1 MGTDLRVSKG
11 DVRRARMVRD
21 LESRGIADRRVLDAM
36 AQIPRETFVEE
47 ALRAKAYD
55 DAALPI
61 GEKQTISQPY
71 IVARMCE
78 LLSPDGTGRVLEIGS
93 GSGYHAAVLSRLFEQ
108 VYSVERIAAFS
119 NRARAAVRALRIENV
134 HFKIFDGSYGWS
146 EFAPFQGIVVTASA
160 PDVPA
165 PLVDQLEEGGRLVLP
180 IAAKAAAGDAAD
192 QILVRVTKEA
202 GESKREEHGACR
214 FVPLVG
220 KFGWTA

>member
-1 MGTDLRVSKG
+1 VKAGEI
-11 DVRRARMVRD
+11 RRARMVRD
-21 LESRGIADRRVLDAM
+21 LEARGIADRRVLDAM
-36 AQIPRETFVEE
+36 GAIPRESFVEE
-47 ALRAKAYD
+47 ALRTKAYD

-78 LLSPDGTGRVLEIGS
+78 LTEPDGRGRVLEIGS

-119 NRARAAVRALRIENV
+119 KRARAAVRALKIENV

-146 EFAPFQGIVVTASA
+146 EFAPYRAIVVTAAA

-165 PLVDQLEEGGRLVLP
+165 PLLEQLEEGGRLVLP
-180 IAAKAAAGDAAD
+180 IAARGSGAADGSDQTLVRVVKAAAGN
-192 QILVRVTKEA
+192 R
-202 GESKREEHGACR
+202 REDHGSCR
-214 FVPLVG
+214 FVPLLG

>member
-1 MGTDLRVSKG
+1 MSAG
-11 DVRRARMVRD
+11 DIRRARMVRE
-21 LESRGIADRRVLDAM
+21 LAARGIADRRVLDALGT
-36 AQIPRETFVEE
+36 IPREPFVEE

-78 LLSPDGTGRVLEIGS
+78 LTEPDGTGRVLEIGS
-93 GSGYHAAVLSRLFEQ
+93 GSGYHAAVLSRLFEH
-108 VYSVERIAAFS
+108 VYSVERLAAFS
-119 NRARAAVRALRIENV
+119 KRARETVRALGIETV

-146 EFAPFQGIVVTASA
+146 EFAPYRAIVVTAAA

-165 PLVDQLEEGGRLVLP
+165 PLLEQLEDGGRLVLP
-180 IAAKAAAGDAAD
+180 IAAKASAGGDAPEQTLIRVVKDATG
-192 QILVRVTKEA
+192 VR
-202 GESKREEHGACR
+202 REEHGSCR
-214 FVPLVG
+214 FVPLLG